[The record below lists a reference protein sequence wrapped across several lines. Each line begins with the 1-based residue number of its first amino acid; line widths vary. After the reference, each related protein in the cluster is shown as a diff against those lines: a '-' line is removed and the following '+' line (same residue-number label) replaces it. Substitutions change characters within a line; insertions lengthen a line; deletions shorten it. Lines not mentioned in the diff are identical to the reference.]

1 MIVFPRTDIFDLCKI
16 RTAKFW
22 PLLRQELSRTAGA
35 GSQAKDLGSPLWAAS
50 YTTAPARLRDAQA
63 IEAALIS
70 LNGSV
75 GSFLAYDTRR
85 PFPAAHADGNF
96 ADTAQIAALDAENAF
111 HLTLGGLP
119 QGFTLSAGDYLG
131 FSFGPKPSRAL
142 HIVTIGGVAGAN
154 GEIPLTVSPW
164 VRPGT
169 LVGAA
174 VTLKRAPC
182 EMSLDGAP
190 PEPSPEGMVAST
202 NSFSAVQIF

>member
-1 MIVFPRTDIFDLCKI
+1 MIVFPRADIFDLCKV

-35 GSQAKDLGSPLWAAS
+35 SSQAKDLGSPLWAAS
-50 YTTAPARLRDAQA
+50 YTTAPAHFRDAQA

-96 ADTAQIAALDAENAF
+96 DDAAQIAALDAGNAY

-119 QGFTLSAGDYLG
+119 PGFTLSAGDYLG
-131 FSFGPKPSRAL
+131 FSFGAKPSRAL
-142 HIVTIGGVAGAN
+142 HIVTVGGVADAS

-164 VRPGT
+164 VRPGAA
-169 LVGAA
+169 VGDA
-174 VTLKRAPC
+174 VTLKKPSC
-182 EMSLDGAP
+182 EMSLTGSP
-190 PEPSPEGMVAST
+190 PEPAAVDMVASS